1 MRTPFYYDPRV
12 RELSNRNEL
21 RALMEE
27 ADASGKELFLTWT
40 QPVSAR
46 KHLPGLVRLAED
58 PALFEEVAEFYG
70 FEPRGHMLVHRY
82 RGAASQ
88 RP

>member
-58 PALFEEVAEFYG
+58 PALFEEVAEFHG
-70 FEPRGHMLVHRY
+70 FEPRGYMLVHRY
-82 RGAASQ
+82 RGHAPE